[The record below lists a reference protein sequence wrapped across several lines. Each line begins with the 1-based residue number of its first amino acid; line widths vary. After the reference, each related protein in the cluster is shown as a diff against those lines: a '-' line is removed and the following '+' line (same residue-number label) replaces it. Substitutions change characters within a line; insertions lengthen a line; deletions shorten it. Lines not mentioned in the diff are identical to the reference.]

1 MLFVQFGYR
10 GYNYYS
16 VNHMAMDYHRILVPV
31 AGTTAD
37 DEALKLACSLSR
49 KGKTKIWVMYVVI
62 QDRSLP
68 VDAEVEPE
76 IRKGE
81 EILDHMESVAE
92 DLGFEI
98 STDFMQARE
107 AGPTIVDAAAEN
119 NVDLI
124 IMGIKYKQRLGQFSL
139 GSVVPYVLKN
149 AHCRV
154 ILYQQ

>member
-1 MLFVQFGYR
+1 
-10 GYNYYS
+10 
-16 VNHMAMDYHRILVPV
+16 MAMEYHRLLVPV

-37 DEALKLACSLSR
+37 DEAMKLACTLAH
-49 KGKTKIWVMYVVI
+49 KGKTKIWAMYVVI
-62 QDRSLP
+62 LDRSLP

-76 IRKGE
+76 IKRGE

-92 DLGFEI
+92 DMGFEI

-107 AGPTIVDAAAEN
+107 AGPAIVDTAAEHN
-119 NVDLI
+119 ADLI

-149 AHCRV
+149 ARCRV
-154 ILYQQ
+154 MLYQQ